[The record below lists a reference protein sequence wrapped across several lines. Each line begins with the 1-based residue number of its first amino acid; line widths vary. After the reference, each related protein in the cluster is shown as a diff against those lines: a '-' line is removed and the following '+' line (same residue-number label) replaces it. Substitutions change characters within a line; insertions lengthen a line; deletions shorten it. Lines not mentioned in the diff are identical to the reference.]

1 MKEDE
6 QWLLKELYKEHLKK
20 PEFKIDDVFDFF
32 KPLPYKTP
40 RDIIENQSQYNHKRL
55 WYVMEKFYNKDIVD
69 YGTSLGS
76 AWLTD
81 KGIELAKTL

>member
-6 QWLLKELYKEHLKK
+6 IWLIKQLYTEELKK
-20 PEFKIDDVFDFF
+20 PEFTIKSLWE
-32 KPLPYKTP
+32 PLQYKTP
-40 RDIIENQSQYNHKRL
+40 REIIEEQTEYNHKRL
-55 WYVMEKFYNKDIVD
+55 WYVLDKLSQKGYVE

-81 KGIELAKTL
+81 KGIEMAKQL